1 MKPGFGPVFQF
12 RAGFSLAPAVDDL
25 WMALKIAARSSEA
38 PDSPQQRPVSNA
50 CYPLVWQS
58 VGP

>member
-12 RAGFSLAPAVDDL
+12 RAAFSLGTSVDDL
-25 WMALKIAARSSEA
+25 WMALKIVERYSEP
-38 PDSPQQRPVSNA
+38 PDSPQQRPVSKSG
-50 CYPLVWQS
+50 YPLVRYS